1 MIDKVDSRKKEQLE
15 DGIRSGGA
23 SRRADRQINIGRS
36 RFIVMHP
43 RCCVSKTLYI
53 LVSGVCTCTAACL
66 EFKGGESNRSA
77 RGWKETLERGR
88 GMESKWE
95 TEGGRN
101 WGGGERLGI
110 GERLESMRQKRS
122 LVEINKSCW
131 KPIIL
136 SYPDANTD
144 RGREEEGCI
153 FIIFLNGSRRMVETR
168 FLPPLFLSVL
178 NCTSRGSFEEI

>member
-1 MIDKVDSRKKEQLE
+1 MERDVRERE
-15 DGIRSGGA
+15 GGGIEMRN
-23 SRRADRQINIGRS
+23 RRRT
-36 RFIVMHP
+36 
-43 RCCVSKTLYI
+43 KL
-53 LVSGVCTCTAACL
+53 
-66 EFKGGESNRSA
+66 
-77 RGWKETLERGR
+77 GR
-88 GMESKWE
+88 G
-95 TEGGRN
+95 
-101 WGGGERLGI
+101 